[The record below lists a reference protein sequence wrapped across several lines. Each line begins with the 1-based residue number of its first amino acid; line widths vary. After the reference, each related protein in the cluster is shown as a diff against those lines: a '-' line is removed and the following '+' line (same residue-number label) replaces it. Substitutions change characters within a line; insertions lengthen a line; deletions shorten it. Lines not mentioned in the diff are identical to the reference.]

1 MMKSIGIAAL
11 ALLASLRGCM
21 NESDRFSVSGQIKD
35 AADTTLVLEHLAF
48 GSAPKA
54 IDSVRLEKDGNF
66 TLSGPAPTNPE
77 FYRLRIGNQAINLSV
92 DSTEEITIHAK
103 LADMGAQYSVQG
115 SGNSDTIRLLSRM
128 LAQMNQRCERIAD
141 DRSLTLQERQEQI
154 RQQVK
159 AYKDRVK
166 MDYIQNR
173 YDRASSYY
181 ALFQTSGGMLVF
193 DPLSDA
199 SDVTWVS
206 AVANAWMERWPNAPR
221 TQNLVSIAM
230 RGRKNT
236 RRRVIELDMDNE
248 KVSEA
253 GIIDMTFPDI
263 TGMDRRLSELKGKV
277 VVLDFTAY
285 GLKNSQQRNIAL
297 RRLYNLYHEQG
308 LEIYQVALDADEHFW
323 KTMCAQLPWI
333 CVWNPNGEANDITS
347 IYNVQTVPTWFLIDR
362 SNSLVGRQETLGEME
377 TEIRKLL

>member
-1 MMKSIGIAAL
+1 
-11 ALLASLRGCM
+11 M

-54 IDSVRLEKDGNF
+54 IDSVRLDKDGNF

-77 FYRLRIGNQAINLSV
+77 FYRLRIGSQAINLSV

-128 LAQMNQRCERIAD
+128 LAQMNQRCKRIAD

-166 MDYIQNR
+166 MDFIQNR